1 MANRK
6 LLGVLLTTGCLVSAD
21 TLVLRGGRSIE
32 GTFVSGDARSI
43 RFDDGR
49 SATTYNIGDVES
61 IRFVGGA
68 PNATQSQGAPPP
80 NYPPPN
86 YPPSNYPPPAN
97 GTSNSPTYPSQANGP
112 SSTVEP
118 WPSNPPARNDAPPA
132 SPSYSAGNN
141 APQPVPASNAGVT
154 IPPGTQVVV
163 RLIDPVNSEVDHLGQ
178 TYRVSLDEPVLVNGQ
193 TVIPRG
199 TDAVAFLIDAQR
211 SGKIQGRTS
220 LTLDLKT
227 ITVNGRQFDVTTTGV
242 SQASQGRGERS
253 AKVIG
258 GTAALGAI
266 IGAIAG
272 GGKGAAIGAGSGAAA
287 GTAAQVMTSGQK
299 VKIPSETRLTF
310 TLQNPLNL

>member
-6 LLGVLLTTGCLVSAD
+6 LITVLLTTGCLATAD
-21 TLVLRGGRSIE
+21 TLVLRNGRSIE
-32 GTFVSGDARSI
+32 GTYVGGDARSI
-43 RFDDGR
+43 RFDDGH

-61 IRFVGGA
+61 VRFIGG
-68 PNATQSQGAPPP
+68 S
-80 NYPPPN
+80 
-86 YPPSNYPPPAN
+86 
-97 GTSNSPTYPSQANGP
+97 SNSAPGSSNSQ
-112 SSTVEP
+112 SSTVAP
-118 WPSNPPARNDAPPA
+118 WPAGAPTRSDGPQPAT
-132 SPSYSAGNN
+132 AGNSAYPQSP
-141 APQPVPASNAGVT
+141 APTNSSVAIPA
-154 IPPGTQVVV
+154 GTQIVV

-178 TYRVSLDEPVLVNGQ
+178 TYRVSLDEPVIVNGQ
-193 TVIPRG
+193 TLIPRG
-199 TDAVAFLIDAQR
+199 ADAVAFLIDSEH

-227 ITVNGRQFDVTTTGV
+227 LTVNGRQYDVTTTGV

-258 GTAALGAI
+258 GTAALGAV

-272 GGKGAAIGAGSGAAA
+272 GGRGAAIGAGSGAAA
-287 GTAAQVMTSGQK
+287 GTAAQVLTSGQK

>member
-1 MANRK
+1 MSNRK
-6 LLGVLLTTGCLVSAD
+6 LLGVLLTAGCLMDAD
-21 TLVLRGGRSIE
+21 TLVLRSGRSIE
-32 GTFVSGDARSI
+32 GTFVGGDGRSV

-49 SATTYNIGDVES
+49 SAATYNIGDVES
-61 IRFVGGA
+61 IRFVGGG
-68 PNATQSQGAPPP
+68 PNSTSGSASGAQSA
-80 NYPPPN
+80 NYPPP
-86 YPPSNYPPPAN
+86 S
-97 GTSNSPTYPSQANGP
+97 SGP
-112 SSTVEP
+112 SSTVAP
-118 WPSNPPARNDAPPA
+118 WPSTAPPSNNPPPA
-132 SPSYSAGNN
+132 ASSATSSYPQQTANGNPSVS
-141 APQPVPASNAGVT
+141 V
-154 IPPGTQVVV
+154 PPGTQIVV
-163 RLIDPVNSEVDHLGQ
+163 RLIDPVNSDLDHLGQ
-178 TYRVSLDEPVLVNGQ
+178 TYRVSLDEPVVVDGQ

-199 TDAVAFLIDAQR
+199 ADAVAFLIDSQH

-227 ITVNGRQFDVTTTGV
+227 VTVNGRQYDVTTTGV

-253 AKVIG
+253 TKVIG

>member
-1 MANRK
+1 MGNRK
-6 LLGVLLTTGCLVSAD
+6 LFGVLLITGCLLNAD
-21 TLVLRGGRSIE
+21 TLVLRSGRSIE
-32 GTFVSGDARSI
+32 GTFVGGDARSI
-43 RFDDGR
+43 RFDDGH
-49 SATTYNIGDVES
+49 SAATYNIGDVDS

-68 PNATQSQGAPPP
+68 SNPTSNQGPGPQST
-80 NYPPPN
+80 
-86 YPPSNYPPPAN
+86 NYPPPAN
-97 GTSNSPTYPSQANGP
+97 GP
-112 SSTVEP
+112 SSTVAP
-118 WPSNPPARNDAPPA
+118 WPSNAPPRNDAPPERD
-132 SPSYSAGNN
+132 PRYSAGNN
-141 APQPVPASNAGVT
+141 YPQPAPGASPSSIT
-154 IPPGTQVVV
+154 IPPGKQIVV
-163 RLIDPVNSEVDHLGQ
+163 RLIDPVNSEIDHLGQ
-178 TYRVSLDEPVLVNGQ
+178 TYRVSLDEPVLVDGQ

-199 TDAVAFLIDAQR
+199 SDAVAFLIDAEH

-227 ITVNGRQFDVTTTGV
+227 ITVNGRQYDVTTTGV

-258 GTAALGAI
+258 GTTALGAI

-310 TLQNPLNL
+310 TLQNPMNL

>member
-6 LLGVLLTTGCLVSAD
+6 LITVLLTTGCLATAD
-21 TLVLRGGRSIE
+21 TLVLRSGRSIE
-32 GTFVSGDARSI
+32 GTYVGGDARSV
-43 RFDDGR
+43 RFDDGH

-61 IRFVGGA
+61 IRFVGGSS
-68 PNATQSQGAPPP
+68 NSAPPP
-80 NYPPPN
+80 AGRDQSNAYPG
-86 YPPSNYPPPAN
+86 S
-97 GTSNSPTYPSQANGP
+97 SNSQ
-112 SSTVEP
+112 SSTVGP
-118 WPSNPPARNDAPPA
+118 WPAGAPARNDGPPPA
-132 SPSYSAGNN
+132 TAGNSPY
-141 APQPVPASNAGVT
+141 PQPQAPTNSSVSIPA
-154 IPPGTQVVV
+154 GTQIVV

-193 TVIPRG
+193 TLIPRG
-199 TDAVAFLIDAQR
+199 ADAVAFLIDSEH

-227 ITVNGRQFDVTTTGV
+227 LTVNGRQYDVTTTGV

-258 GTAALGAI
+258 GTAALGAV

-272 GGKGAAIGAGSGAAA
+272 GGRGAAIGAGSGAAA

>member
-1 MANRK
+1 MGKRK
-6 LLGVLLTTGCLVSAD
+6 LFSVLLTTGLLANAD
-21 TLVLRGGRSIE
+21 TLVLRSGRSIE
-32 GTFVSGDARSI
+32 GTYVGGDARSI
-43 RFDDGR
+43 RFDDGH
-49 SATTYNIGDVES
+49 SATTYNISDVES
-61 IRFVGGA
+61 LRFVGGVPGPA
-68 PNATQSQGAPPP
+68 PAMSPGPQSNG
-80 NYPPPN
+80 YPPP
-86 YPPSNYPPPAN
+86 
-97 GTSNSPTYPSQANGP
+97 NGP
-112 SSTVEP
+112 SSTVAP
-118 WPSNPPARNDAPPA
+118 WPSNAPTRNDAPPNA
-132 SPSYSAGNN
+132 PLRNDTPAPVSAGSNGYPDQA
-141 APQPVPASNAGVT
+141 APANSSIA
-154 IPPGTQVVV
+154 IPTGTQVVV
-163 RLIDPVNSEVDHLGQ
+163 RLVDPVNSEVDHLGQ
-178 TYRVSLDEPVLVNGQ
+178 TYRASLDEPIVINGQ

-199 TDAVAFLIDAQR
+199 ADAVAFLIDTEH

-227 ITVNGRQFDVTTTGV
+227 ITVNGRQYDVTTTGV

-310 TLQNPLNL
+310 TLQNPLTI